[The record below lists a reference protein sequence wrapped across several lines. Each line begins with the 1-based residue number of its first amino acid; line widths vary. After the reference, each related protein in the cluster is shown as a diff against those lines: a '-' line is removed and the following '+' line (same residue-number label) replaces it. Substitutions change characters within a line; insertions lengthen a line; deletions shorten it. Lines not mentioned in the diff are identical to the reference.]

1 MKQGIPVDVD
11 TLTKLYKITI
21 QGKLD
26 RNWAEVYATHITRW
40 DAHAAI
46 ADAPPFHGE
55 MSYNDESM
63 VEPQLKIMMKCEPG
77 FKIYTDF
84 INALK
89 DVEEINLLTLN
100 DARTAGNT
108 SESVVGR
115 GRQASGR

>member
-1 MKQGIPVDVD
+1 M
-11 TLTKLYKITI
+11 
-21 QGKLD
+21 
-26 RNWAEVYATHITRW
+26 HITRW

-46 ADAPPFHGE
+46 ADAPPFHWE
-55 MSYNDESM
+55 MSYNDEYM
-63 VEPQLKIMMKCEPG
+63 VWFHSHTLRHITKEISYLVTLVESRLKIMTKCELG

-100 DARTAGNT
+100 DARTVGNT